1 MAGNIHAVEDL
12 HREAVDELDG
22 PAFLRL
28 EAAAIIEAA
37 DRIDAGAF
45 ARAIDLLD
53 SRRGKIVVS
62 GIGTSGIIAR
72 KIAATLTSTG
82 ASAVFLHPADA
93 LHGGLG
99 VLEADDVGIFLSN
112 SGETDEML
120 VLLPHFE
127 SRGVPFVAIVGKLT
141 STLARRSAVALDAHV
156 GREACPLD
164 LAPTASAS
172 VALAIGDALAMALMR
187 RRGFTPEQ
195 FAYNHPSGQL
205 GKRLTLRVDDL
216 MHSGE
221 LRPVVRS
228 DATWAEVVGAVTAGG
243 LGAVAVVDDESFQGI
258 ITDGDLRRTVQR
270 VDVAALEDQRA
281 KELMTPDPVCVA
293 VGTLAYDAVRLME
306 DRPSPIGVLPVVDA
320 EGACVGFVRLH
331 DLVRSGLR

>member
-1 MAGNIHAVEDL
+1 MEDPAEL
-12 HREAVDELDG
+12 EQTPQLDG
-22 PAFLRL
+22 PSLLRL
-28 EAAAIIEAA
+28 EAFAIVEAA
-37 DRIDAGAF
+37 ERMDDSEF

-53 SRRGKIVVS
+53 GRSGKIVVS
-62 GIGTSGIIAR
+62 GTGTSGIIAR

-82 ASAVFLHPADA
+82 AAAVFLHSSDA

-99 VLEADDVGIFLSN
+99 LLATGDVAIFLSN

-127 SRGVPFVAIVGKLT
+127 ARAVPFVAIVGRLA
-141 STLARRSAVALDAHV
+141 STLGRRAAVALDAHV

-164 LAPTASAS
+164 LAPTASAA

-187 RRGFTPEQ
+187 RRGVTPEE
-195 FAYNHPSGQL
+195 FALNHPSGQL

-216 MHSGE
+216 MHSGDH
-221 LRPVVRS
+221 RPAVRS
-228 DATWAEVVGAVTAGG
+228 DASWVEVVGAVTAGG
-243 LGAVAVVDDESFQGI
+243 LGVVAVVDDDSFRGI
-258 ITDGDLRRTVQR
+258 ITDGDLRRAVQR
-270 VDVAALEDQRA
+270 TGTAGLECLHASD
-281 KELMTPDPVCVA
+281 LMTASPVRVTL
-293 VGTLAYDAVRLME
+293 GTLAYDAVRLME

-320 EGACVGFVRLH
+320 DGACVGFVRLH